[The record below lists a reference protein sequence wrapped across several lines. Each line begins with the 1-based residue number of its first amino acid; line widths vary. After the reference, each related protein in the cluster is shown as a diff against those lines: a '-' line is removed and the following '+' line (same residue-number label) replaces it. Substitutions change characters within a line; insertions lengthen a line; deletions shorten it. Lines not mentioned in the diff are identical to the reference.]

1 MGASISRRYKF
12 GMRPKKYFKNKV
24 MPEMKET
31 FAILGF
37 SYQHAYTLF
46 KAFIEIGEKWWN
58 VYEATITTQTFHSNS
73 SSQISTTAPKLRWWS
88 STSSWA

>member
-1 MGASISRRYKF
+1 MGASISRRYKY

-46 KAFIEIGEKWWN
+46 KAFIEIGEKW
-58 VYEATITTQTFHSNS
+58 
-73 SSQISTTAPKLRWWS
+73 
-88 STSSWA
+88 